1 MRIDCPYCGERN
13 ASEFLY
19 KGDAS
24 VKRPQTPDPDA
35 FFEFVYVRQN
45 AAGPMKE
52 FWFHAGGCRSWLIV
66 TRNTLT
72 HEITGVEAARAAR
85 PVREGTRL

>member
-1 MRIDCPYCGERN
+1 MRIDCPHCGERN

-19 KGDAS
+19 RGDAS

-35 FFEFVYVRQN
+35 FFDFVYIRQN

-52 FWFHAGGCRSWLIV
+52 FWFHSGGCRSWLIV
-66 TRNTLT
+66 TRDTVT
-72 HEITGVEAARAAR
+72 HEIMSVEAAREATSSRKETR
-85 PVREGTRL
+85 P